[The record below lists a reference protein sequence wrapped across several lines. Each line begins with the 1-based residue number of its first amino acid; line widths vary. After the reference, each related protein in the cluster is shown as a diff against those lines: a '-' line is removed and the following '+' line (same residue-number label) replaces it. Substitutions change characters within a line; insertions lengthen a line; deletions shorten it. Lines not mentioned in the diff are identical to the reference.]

1 MDAII
6 GKYLMLYK
14 GSRQRQLIYNQHIAQ
29 PVRQRTVVTEPAM
42 SQQESKLRLHSTPA
56 MNGAA
61 VVCSEESAVEND
73 HFMSEGGVEF
83 AGKHYLVDFWGA
95 QSLTSVAVIEQALRD
110 AAIASRSVLLH
121 IHLHQFS
128 SSGGVTG
135 VALLAES
142 HISVHTW
149 PERNFAA
156 FDVFMCGDAKPE
168 EAVQLLKTVFQPE
181 RVELSEILRGKS
193 K

>member
-1 MDAII
+1 
-6 GKYLMLYK
+6 
-14 GSRQRQLIYNQHIAQ
+14 
-29 PVRQRTVVTEPAM
+29 M
-42 SQQESKLRLHSTPA
+42 SQQKSNLRLHNASPA
-56 MNGAA
+56 SSAA
-61 VVCSEESAVEND
+61 VVCPAGAAVSSD
-73 HFMSEGGVEF
+73 HFTLEGGVEF

-110 AAIASRSVLLH
+110 AALASRSVLLH

-149 PERNFAA
+149 PERDFAA

-168 EAVQLLKTVFQPE
+168 EAVKLLRSVFRPE
-181 RVELSEILRGKS
+181 RVELSEILRGKLE
-193 K
+193 

>member
-1 MDAII
+1 
-6 GKYLMLYK
+6 
-14 GSRQRQLIYNQHIAQ
+14 
-29 PVRQRTVVTEPAM
+29 M
-42 SQQESKLRLHSTPA
+42 SQQKNNLRLRNAPA
-56 MNGAA
+56 VGSAA
-61 VVCSEESAVEND
+61 VVCSEEDAAEND
-73 HFMSEGGVEF
+73 HFMTEGGVEF

-95 QSLTSVAVIEQALRD
+95 QSLANVAVIEQALRD
-110 AAIASRSVLLH
+110 AAIASRSELLH

-149 PERNFAA
+149 PERDFAA

-168 EAVQLLKTVFQPE
+168 EAVALLKTVFRPD
-181 RVELSEILRGKS
+181 RVDLSEVLRGKV
-193 K
+193 

>member
-1 MDAII
+1 M
-6 GKYLMLYK
+6 MLYK
-14 GSRQRQLIYNQHIAQ
+14 GSRQRQLIYNQHIAH
-29 PVRQRTVVTEPAM
+29 PVRQRTVVTEPVM
-42 SQQESKLRLHSTPA
+42 TQQKSNLRLQDTPA
-56 MNGAA
+56 VNGAA
-61 VVCSEESAVEND
+61 VVYPAEVVVESD

-110 AAIASRSVLLH
+110 AATASRSVLLH

-149 PERNFAA
+149 PERDFAA

-168 EAVQLLKTVFQPE
+168 EAVALLKAVFRPE
-181 RVELSEILRGKS
+181 RVELSEILRGKLE
-193 K
+193 

>member
-1 MDAII
+1 
-6 GKYLMLYK
+6 
-14 GSRQRQLIYNQHIAQ
+14 
-29 PVRQRTVVTEPAM
+29 M
-42 SQQESKLRLHSTPA
+42 SQQKNNLRLHNASPA
-56 MNGAA
+56 SSAA
-61 VVCSEESAVEND
+61 VVCPEEGAVESD
-73 HFMSEGGVEF
+73 HFMTEGGVEF

-110 AAIASRSVLLH
+110 AAIASDSVLLH

-149 PERNFAA
+149 PERDFAA

-168 EAVQLLKTVFQPE
+168 EAVAFLKSVFRPE
-181 RVELSEILRGKS
+181 RVELSEILRGTVE
-193 K
+193 